1 MSRETTPFLC
11 NRRAAVFAT
20 AATLLG
26 GIAPFAHAA
35 WPEST
40 ITLIVPWAPGGSTDI
55 LARTL
60 SEQLTKSLGQTV
72 IVDNKAGASGNIG
85 SSMVAKAKPDGY
97 TVLVGSMSTHAMNPA
112 LMANMPFKGVEDF
125 APIAQIANVVNTL
138 VINPS
143 VPAKNLKE
151 FIAYAKANPG
161 KLAYASAGAGSTN
174 HLSAVLFERAAGIEM
189 LHVPYKGGA
198 PAVLDTV
205 GNQTQVLFSAGT
217 QTLPHVKSGKLR
229 LLAVTEAKRSA
240 LLPDV
245 ATVGE
250 VLPGYELSVWYGA
263 FGPAGMPRDLVSRL
277 NTEINKA
284 MALPEVKARMD
295 AIGIEVVRSTPQ
307 EFAGVLQRDA
317 DRYGKVI
324 RELGIKNE

>member
-1 MSRETTPFLC
+1 MYKRVLNT
-11 NRRAAVFAT
+11 RRIALLSTCAA
-20 AATLLG
+20 LLG
-26 GIAPFAHAA
+26 GIAPWAHAV

-40 ITLIVPWAPGGSTDI
+40 ITIVVPWAPGGSTDI

-85 SSMVAKAKPDGY
+85 SNVVVKAKPDGY
-97 TVLVGSMSTHAMNPA
+97 TLLVGSMSTHAMNPA
-112 LMANMPFKGVEDF
+112 LMPNMPFKGVEDF
-125 APIAQIANVVNTL
+125 TPIALLANVVNTM

-143 VPAKNLKE
+143 VPAKTVKE
-151 FIAYAKANPG
+151 LIAYAKANPG

-174 HLSAVLFERAAGIEM
+174 HLSAVLFEKAAGIEL

-205 GNQTQVLFSAGT
+205 GDQTKLLFSAGT

-245 ATVGE
+245 PTVGE
-250 VLPGYELSVWYGA
+250 TLPGYELAVWYGA
-263 FGPAGMPRDLVSRL
+263 FGPPGMPKDLVARL
-277 NTEINKA
+277 NLEINKA
-284 MALPEVKARMD
+284 MALPEVKARME
-295 AIGIEVVRSTPQ
+295 AIGVEIVRASPQ
-307 EFAGVLQRDA
+307 EFAAVLKRDA
-317 DRYGKVI
+317 ERYGKVI